1 VFDLVG
7 KRYLFLLISLIIIV
21 PGTLSLLVK
30 GLNVGIDFK
39 GGANVELR
47 PSILLTA
54 TQVKNALQ
62 PVRLENLQ
70 VLTGNN
76 ANLPGPNVIWVRL
89 NTQIDPNVTQKI
101 ISTLQA
107 QYGSQLTVQVDDV
120 IINGKKVS
128 VLDITNFKQGT
139 TPPTANE
146 IRTALSEIPNT
157 IDLSKP
163 TGTPTVIPTTSIQ
176 QGPVA
181 TATVT
186 GKGTPTA
193 TATNQPKTTPTAT
206 VGKGTPTPAASPTA
220 SATPTTNLPTIPVH
234 VVDVQSGTTT
244 QTIILLTSSVV
255 NSDKVPAIK
264 TAILQGTGA
273 YTYLVANASVSPSVA
288 SETTLRAFLAILAAS
303 VFILLYIWFSF
314 RKVAKPWRYGA
325 CAIIA
330 LLHDVLVVLGV
341 FSILGWLLNVQ
352 VDTLFI
358 TAILTVVGFSVHD
371 TIVVFDRIR
380 ENMQRRTSETFDQ
393 VVNASLVQT
402 MARSLNTSLTVIFT
416 LTALTLFGGV
426 SIRTFTLALLIGII
440 SGTYSSIF
448 NASMLLVIWEKG
460 ELGFNRLRRGGPG
473 RRSSEARE
481 LAESRR

>member
-7 KRYLFLLISLIIIV
+7 KRYLFLIISLIIIV

-62 PVRLENLQ
+62 PVKLENLQ
-70 VLTGNN
+70 VLTGSN
-76 ANLPGPNVIWVRL
+76 ASLPGPNVIWVRL

-107 QYGSQLTVQVDDV
+107 QYGSQLTVQVDDL

-234 VVDVQSGTTT
+234 VVDVQPGTTT

-288 SETTLRAFLAILAAS
+288 SETTLRAFLAVLAAS

-402 MARSLNTSLTVIFT
+402 MARSLNTSLIVIFT

-460 ELGFNRLRRGGPG
+460 ELGFNRLKRGGPG
-473 RRSSEARE
+473 RRSAEARE